1 MRKCY
6 LKSNKGKK
14 CITSICIK
22 FWKLVLFFLICCVY
36 KCPFANFLDVGCPGC
51 GTTRAIKAALRFDF
65 EMAFKY
71 HPLFPIPV
79 LCALY
84 TVFRDR
90 LHVGKKREQV
100 FVMIFLSMYLLR
112 WIILII

>member
-1 MRKCY
+1 M
-6 LKSNKGKK
+6 
-14 CITSICIK
+14 
-22 FWKLVLFFLICCVY
+22 Y

-79 LCALY
+79 ICALY